1 VAYTHKM
8 RFGAFRGFGVPQVTF
23 ASEQQIDAIA
33 RQLDI
38 DPMAMRRLNIKRDG
52 DRWFGGQG
60 IFSNGLADC
69 LDVVERES
77 GWKAARA
84 ARLQPAGAP
93 APEFRRGM
101 GLAVSAHIS
110 GLLATGAIVRM
121 LEDGTVLLNTGA
133 VDIGQ
138 GSNTAL
144 TQICAQ
150 ALQVPVDR
158 VAIASPDTDGS
169 PYNWGTTASRITY
182 MTGRSVVAAAAEVE
196 KQLRKHAGA
205 MLECAE
211 DDLELRAGGNIGIK
225 GVPGG
230 GVSFAQI
237 SGYAHWAAGGPI
249 IGSNSWVFDQKTVD
263 PKRAVA
269 LGLPFGKIGIFSFSA
284 QVIEVE
290 VDTHEGFEA
299 FSPAQRQAFV
309 DSRRAPLLAGKEP
322 RDIADA
328 VARSLVG
335 PNARPEHLQQL
346 VDSIAALH
354 KDSYIKSL
362 QATVEQVVLGDIS
375 SISAPAHFIVGAEDS
390 LTPVA
395 MHHEMAAKMGGAPVS
410 VLPRAGHLSN
420 IENPDAFNAAAMA
433 WLRPRAAL
441 AHRPAHWPA

>member
-1 VAYTHKM
+1 METLYRIPGTPRLAASLAGQGPLLLFMHGIGGNRSNWRAQLPHFAEHFSCIAWDARGYGDSDDYPGPLAFDQFVLDLLGVLDH
-8 RFGAFRGFGVPQVTF
+8 FGAERAHLVGLSMGGR
-23 ASEQQIDAIA
+23 I
-33 RQLDI
+33 
-38 DPMAMRRLNIKRDG
+38 AMR
-52 DRWFGGQG
+52 
-60 IFSNGLADC
+60 
-69 LDVVERES
+69 
-77 GWKAARA
+77 AALLHP
-84 ARLQPAGAP
+84 AR
-93 APEFRRGM
+93 
-101 GLAVSAHIS
+101 I
-110 GLLATGAIVRM
+110 AT
-121 LEDGTVLLNTGA
+121 
-133 VDIGQ
+133 
-138 GSNTAL
+138 L
-144 TQICAQ
+144 T
-150 ALQVPVDR
+150 L
-158 VAIASPDTDGS
+158 
-169 PYNWGTTASRITY
+169 
-182 MTGRSVVAAAAEVE
+182 
-196 KQLRKHAGA
+196 
-205 MLECAE
+205 
-211 DDLELRAGGNIGIK
+211 
-225 GVPGG
+225 
-230 GVSFAQI
+230 
-237 SGYAHWAAGGPI
+237 
-249 IGSNSWVFDQKTVD
+249 
-263 PKRAVA
+263 
-269 LGLPFGKIGIFSFSA
+269 
-284 QVIEVE
+284 

-375 SISAPAHFIVGAEDS
+375 SISAPAHFIVGADDS